1 MEIKEFISN
10 ANDTKRRSREA
21 IEEGNQGL
29 IPSLLSEID
38 EIVENLSYY
47 SGVIQKDLNTAQ
59 EQKNIEVAEQQKTLN
74 EVKQK
79 HLSLIKNLKN
89 ILIDVNSNLRT
100 FKELKRSMVISG
112 SHLKDMGVSYI
123 KNG

>member
-100 FKELKRSMVISG
+100 FKELKRSMVVSG